1 MATIKRFEDIE
12 AWQLSRAL
20 NKEIWQVINC
30 GTFSKDWGLK
40 DQINR
45 SSGSVAD
52 NIAEGYGRRG
62 TKEFIHFLSISS
74 GSNDEVRSQLYRALD
89 RNHIDQKTFEHLNQS
104 SVKVGYKIH
113 NFITYLKNC
122 EIKGQKFNFG

>member
-12 AWQLSRAL
+12 AWQLARGL
-20 NKEIWQVINC
+20 CKEIWGIINN

-40 DQINR
+40 DQISR
-45 SSGSVAD
+45 SSGSVMD

-74 GSNDEVRSQLYRALD
+74 ASNDEVRSQLYRALD
-89 RNHIDQKTFEHLNQS
+89 RGHIDKATFDRLNQMS
-104 SVKVGYKIH
+104 IKNGWKIH
-113 NFITYLKNC
+113 NFISYLKDC
-122 EIKGQKFNFG
+122 EIRGQKFNFG

>member
-12 AWQLSRAL
+12 AWQLARVL
-20 NKEIWQVINC
+20 CKEIWSIASN
-30 GTFSKDWGLK
+30 GSFSKDWGLK

-45 SSGSVAD
+45 SSGSVMD

-89 RNHIDQKTFEHLNQS
+89 RGHIDQNTFDRLTQMSTKNAW
-104 SVKVGYKIH
+104 KIH
-113 NFITYLKNC
+113 NFITYLKDC
-122 EIKGQKFNFG
+122 EIKGQKFKFN